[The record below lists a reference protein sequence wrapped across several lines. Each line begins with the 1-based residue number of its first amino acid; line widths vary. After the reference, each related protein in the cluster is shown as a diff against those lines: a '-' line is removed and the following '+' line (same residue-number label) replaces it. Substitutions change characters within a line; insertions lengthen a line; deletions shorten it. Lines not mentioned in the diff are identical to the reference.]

1 MARWVTC
8 REWCEVTFTLAL
20 QIISTVLW
28 CPGSS
33 SLSFPL
39 RYTGCLHLIV
49 VVTLPW
55 SCLGKHKNWMDVG
68 WGHQP
73 APARAGP
80 VQHHSGHA
88 AGDSEATWARDQH
101 VATIASFQ
109 HSAGHQLVLGGLFPT
124 LYFIGAASV
133 ATPVP
138 PPAHHPSPRPVP
150 GGTCWLQNPRNGRCD
165 TRYTASCFYKRPSRM
180 KQGVSLVS
188 FVNEVGQCTLSE
200 WWPVVRSF
208 FFIHIQVAWTWLSK
222 TATVYIVLR
231 RGCWDSFKYEQWAVM
246 LVETSEQPGPAP
258 GSRVRSL
265 DNSVMLSCCNAVSRQ
280 HQQPVLQPL
289 ITAP

>member
-1 MARWVTC
+1 MCGSDSTNSLTLELNLFSSIKLFIYCSEQTTC
-8 REWCEVTFTLAL
+8 RILIRHVVVVLSDSLSLVSPALWRQWLGGWLAESDVTFTLAL

-88 AGDSEATWARDQH
+88 AGNSEATWARDQH

-150 GGTCWLQNPRNGRCD
+150 GGTCWLQNPRSGRCN
-165 TRYTASCFYKRPSRM
+165 TRYTASVSTALMLLQTTVSYK
-180 KQGVSLVS
+180 V
-188 FVNEVGQCTLSE
+188 
-200 WWPVVRSF
+200 
-208 FFIHIQVAWTWLSK
+208 
-222 TATVYIVLR
+222 
-231 RGCWDSFKYEQWAVM
+231 
-246 LVETSEQPGPAP
+246 
-258 GSRVRSL
+258 
-265 DNSVMLSCCNAVSRQ
+265 
-280 HQQPVLQPL
+280 
-289 ITAP
+289 

>member
-1 MARWVTC
+1 MFNVWKWLHKFFDFGTQPFSSIKLFIYCSEQTTC
-8 REWCEVTFTLAL
+8 SILIRHVVVVLSHILSLVSPALWRQWLGGWLAESEVTFTLAL

-33 SLSFPL
+33 SLSFTL

-80 VQHHSGHA
+80 VQHHSRHA

-109 HSAGHQLVLGGLFPT
+109 HSAGHQVVLGGLFPT

-138 PPAHHPSPRPVP
+138 TPRP
-150 GGTCWLQNPRNGRCD
+150 GRCRAEPVGCKIPGVVAVILA
-165 TRYTASCFYKRPSRM
+165 TLPRCQQPSCFYKRLSRI
-180 KQGVSLVS
+180 KWRVEVSVW
-188 FVNEVGQCTLSE
+188 FP
-200 WWPVVRSF
+200 W
-208 FFIHIQVAWTWLSK
+208 
-222 TATVYIVLR
+222 
-231 RGCWDSFKYEQWAVM
+231 
-246 LVETSEQPGPAP
+246 
-258 GSRVRSL
+258 
-265 DNSVMLSCCNAVSRQ
+265 
-280 HQQPVLQPL
+280 
-289 ITAP
+289 